1 MPTDPKSPRSLKADH
16 SIHRLLFRRL
26 ALAALVVAV
35 ALSLLIF
42 ARERGR
48 LGEMVI
54 ERARIAAMFFN
65 VEVRPLLD
73 RPEPPGYMGLQKE
86 LEKYLWQNAQLGY
99 GSFVY
104 VDLIDRSGQMLGS
117 VERDDYALIRPV
129 RDFMKSSRLQSFPG
143 KDDYSVEGVRIG
155 GVPHVHVVLPLT
167 TTAGAVAAYGRGVFA
182 VSSEAIWDIQRSL
195 LRTIGAVVGLVL
207 LTTAL
212 LYPTILKLLR
222 RVTQLSSDLLDAN
235 VTAIRLL
242 GSAIAKRDS
251 DTDLHNCRV
260 TIYAVRIAEAAGL
273 DNPAIRALI
282 KGAFLHDV
290 GKIGISDKIL
300 LKPSHLTED
309 EFKEMKKHVQFGM
322 EIISRSTWLKD
333 AADVVGYH
341 HEQYDGSGYL
351 AGLKGE
357 QIPLAA
363 RIFAIA
369 DVFDALTS
377 HRPYKAPW
385 SFQEAMN
392 LLEEGRERH
401 FDPKLLDLF
410 RRIARPLYDEFGN
423 RDDDHPRHKVLE
435 IGEQYF
441 KQELEALLS

>member
-1 MPTDPKSPRSLKADH
+1 MPTDAQSHRPLKADH
-16 SIHRLLFRRL
+16 SLHRLLFRRL
-26 ALAALVVAV
+26 ALAALLVAV

-48 LGEMVI
+48 LGEVVI

-73 RPEPPGYMGLQKE
+73 RPEPLGYMGLQKE

-117 VERDDYALIRPV
+117 IERDDYALIGPV

-143 KDDYSVEGVRIG
+143 KGDYSVESVQIG

-167 TTAGAVAAYGRGVFA
+167 TTAGAAAAYGRGVFA
-182 VSSEAIWDIQRSL
+182 VSPGAIRDIERSL
-195 LRTIGAVVGLVL
+195 LRTIATVVGLVL

-212 LYPTILKLLR
+212 LYPTILRLLR
-222 RVTQLSSDLLDAN
+222 RVTQLSRDLLDAN

-242 GSAIAKRDS
+242 GGAIAKRDS

-260 TIYAVRIAEAAGL
+260 TIYAVRIAETAGL
-273 DNPAIRALI
+273 DGPAIRSLI

-290 GKIGISDKIL
+290 GKIGISDNIL
-300 LKPSHLTED
+300 LKRGRLTED
-309 EFKEMKKHVQFGM
+309 EFKEMKKHVQFGID
-322 EIISRSTWLKD
+322 IIGRSAWLKD

-351 AGLKGE
+351 AGLKGDR
-357 QIPLAA
+357 IPLAA

-377 HRPYKAPW
+377 QRPYKAPL
-385 SFQEAMN
+385 SFEEAMS
-392 LLEEGRERH
+392 LLEQGRDRH
-401 FDPKLLDLF
+401 FDPELLDLF
-410 RRIARPLYDEFGN
+410 QRIARPLHDEFGN
-423 RDDDHPRHKVLE
+423 RDDEHPRRKVLE

-441 KQELEALLS
+441 KQELETLLS

>member
-1 MPTDPKSPRSLKADH
+1 
-16 SIHRLLFRRL
+16 LFRRL
-26 ALAALVVAV
+26 ATAALLVAV
-35 ALSLLIF
+35 ALSALLF

-48 LGEMVI
+48 LGEVAI
-54 ERARIAAMFFN
+54 ERARIAALFFN

-73 RPEPPGYMGLQKE
+73 QPGAIPYMGLQKE
-86 LEKYLWQNAQLGY
+86 VEKYVWQSAQLGY
-99 GSFVY
+99 GRFVY
-104 VDLIDRSGQMLGS
+104 VDIVDRSGATLGRID
-117 VERDDYALIRPV
+117 RDDYALMEAV
-129 RDFMKSSRLQSFPG
+129 RDFVQSSRLPSFPS
-143 KDDYSVEGVRIG
+143 KDDYSVESVQIG
-155 GVPHVHVVLPLT
+155 GVAHVHVALPLT

-182 VSSEAIWDIQRSL
+182 VSPDAIRDIQRNL
-195 LRTIGAVVGLVL
+195 LRTIAAVVGLVL

-212 LYPTILKLLR
+212 LYPTILRLLR
-222 RVTQLSSDLLDAN
+222 RVTRLSWDLLDAN

-260 TIYAVRIAEAAGL
+260 TIYAVRLAEAAGL
-273 DNPAIRALI
+273 TNEAIRALI

-290 GKIGISDKIL
+290 GKIGISDNIL
-300 LKPSHLTED
+300 LKPDRLTEN
-309 EFKEMKKHVQFGM
+309 EFEEMKKHVQYGM
-322 EIISRSTWLKD
+322 DIIRRSTWLKD

-377 HRPYKAPW
+377 HRPYKAPL
-385 SFQEAMN
+385 SFEEAMN
-392 LLEEGRERH
+392 LLEDGRERH

-423 RDDDHPRHKVLE
+423 RDDEHPRLKVLQ
-435 IGEQYF
+435 IGERYF
-441 KQELEALLS
+441 KQELDTLWR